1 MKGCHLL
8 EEYLEGDILG
18 KIYNNNFNLAEQQP
32 ITKEY
37 IRVMKLVKRQ
47 EEKLLPIDGFKKYL
61 EIRNMKDAIEAEEQ
75 FKLGFKTAFK
85 IIIEG
90 CYF

>member
-37 IRVMKLVKRQ
+37 IRIKGKKKNSIKRSNFTRR
-47 EEKLLPIDGFKKYL
+47 K
-61 EIRNMKDAIEAEEQ
+61 
-75 FKLGFKTAFK
+75 
-85 IIIEG
+85 
-90 CYF
+90 

>member
-8 EEYLEGDILG
+8 EEYLEEDILG
-18 KIYNNNFNLAEQQP
+18 KIYNNNFNLVEQQP

-37 IRVMKLVKRQ
+37 IRVMKSLKRQ
-47 EEKLLPIDGFKKYL
+47 EEKLLSVDGFKKYL
-61 EIRNMKDAIEAEEQ
+61 EIRNIKDGIEAEEQ
-75 FKLGFKTAFK
+75 FKLGFRTALK
-85 IIIEG
+85 IIIES